1 MNPWIVAASL
11 LAIALV
17 PCGIVMVRKSTAD
30 GLVALELAGTITC
43 LCLLALAE
51 GLRLSYLFDVALTLA
66 VLSYPAGLVFAH
78 FLERWL

>member
-1 MNPWIVAASL
+1 MNPWLVAATF

-17 PCGIVMVRKSTAD
+17 PCGVVMARRPAAD
-30 GLVALELAGTITC
+30 GLVALEMAGTFTC
-43 LCLLALAE
+43 LILVLLAE
-51 GLRLSYLFDVALTLA
+51 GLKLSYLFDVALTLA

>member
-11 LAIALV
+11 LAIAMV
-17 PCGIVMVRKSTAD
+17 PCGVVMVRKPTAD
-30 GLVALELAGTITC
+30 GLVALELAGAITG
-43 LCLLALAE
+43 LILLTLAE
-51 GLRLSYLFDVALTLA
+51 GLRLSYLFDVALTMA